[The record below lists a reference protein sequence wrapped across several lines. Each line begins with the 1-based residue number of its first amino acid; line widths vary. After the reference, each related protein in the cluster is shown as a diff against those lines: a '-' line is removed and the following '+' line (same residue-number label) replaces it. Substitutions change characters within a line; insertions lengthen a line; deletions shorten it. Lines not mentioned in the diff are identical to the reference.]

1 MLVPWWLVNG
11 LRKLG
16 GSCNVSSDALAAYKR
31 ETDKQ
36 KPKHPREKAK
46 IGGRRRRPISLLL
59 HLSSNVQDAIWRLAL
74 EMHYWPSDELLGE
87 AQKFFFCS
95 PLTFSRLTL
104 TYHLLLIFLPHQ
116 VVRLS
121 TELKTR
127 YVENCVNSEFK
138 RRFFWELELQNI
150 CITMAQNIIQWR
162 KCRMSRLLH
171 T

>member
-1 MLVPWWLVNG
+1 MNR

-46 IGGRRRRPISLLL
+46 IGGKQRRRRRRPISLLL

-87 AQKFFFCS
+87 AQKVFFAS
-95 PLTFSRLTL
+95 LSLL
-104 TYHLLLIFLPHQ
+104 VLVASLLLLVLFAS
-116 VVRLS
+116 LS
-121 TELKTR
+121 
-127 YVENCVNSEFK
+127 
-138 RRFFWELELQNI
+138 
-150 CITMAQNIIQWR
+150 
-162 KCRMSRLLH
+162 LLVGSH
-171 T
+171 SLTTYFSYFSLIKLSD